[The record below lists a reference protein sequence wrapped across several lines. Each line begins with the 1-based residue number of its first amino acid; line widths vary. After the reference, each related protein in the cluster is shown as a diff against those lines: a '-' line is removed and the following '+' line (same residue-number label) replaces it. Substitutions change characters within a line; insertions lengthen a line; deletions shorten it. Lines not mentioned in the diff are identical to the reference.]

1 MTDTDQMDPVQ
12 TTATT
17 PPALTG
23 RPADPLADPLADP
36 SGGLDYDAFRDI
48 MGSFASGISVVTT
61 LTEEGEPYGLTCSA
75 VCSVSADPPLLL
87 SCVRTPSS
95 TLDAIRTRGLFAVN
109 FLDAHAREV
118 SQLFA
123 GPGQDKFHKVGW
135 RPGAAAGMPI
145 LDRTLAHAECSV
157 HQLIDAGDHVIVLG
171 HLIGGHV
178 DQSRFPLGYWR
189 GSYVQMFRMGPNA
202 RW

>member
-1 MTDTDQMDPVQ
+1 MTDQTRT
-12 TTATT
+12 TTATAD
-17 PPALTG
+17 PASLRPAG
-23 RPADPLADPLADP
+23 PPADPLADPDA
-36 SGGLDYDAFRDI
+36 GLDYEAFRDI

-61 LTEEGEPYGLTCSA
+61 LSEDGEPYGLTCSA

-95 TLDAIRTRGLFAVN
+95 TLDTIRARGRFAVN
-109 FLDAHAREV
+109 FLDAQAREV

-123 GPGQDKFHKVGW
+123 GPGQDKFHRVGW

-145 LDRTLAHAECSV
+145 LDRTLAYTECSV
-157 HQLIDAGDHVIVLG
+157 HRFVDAGDHVIVLG

-178 DQSRFPLGYWR
+178 DETRFPLGYWR
-189 GSYVQMFRMGPNA
+189 GSYVQMFRMGPSA

>member
-1 MTDTDQMDPVQ
+1 MTDRTR
-12 TTATT
+12 TATAG
-17 PPALTG
+17 PAAAQASPLPTAPLAG
-23 RPADPLADPLADP
+23 PAD
-36 SGGLDYDAFRDI
+36 GLGDEAFRDI

-61 LTEEGEPYGLTCSA
+61 LAEDGEPFGLTCSA

-95 TLDAIRTRGLFAVN
+95 TLDTIRTRGQFAVN
-109 FLDAHAREV
+109 FLDAQAREV

-123 GPGQDKFHKVGW
+123 GPGQNKFHRVGW
-135 RPGAAAGMPI
+135 SPGAAAGMPI

-157 HQLIDAGDHVIVLG
+157 HRFVDAGDHVIVLG
-171 HLIGGHV
+171 HLIGGQV
-178 DQSRFPLGYWR
+178 NETRFPLGYWR

>member
-1 MTDTDQMDPVQ
+1 MTDHTQIPA
-12 TTATT
+12 TTAVATAARPASG
-17 PPALTG
+17 PPAGTG
-23 RPADPLADPLADP
+23 A
-36 SGGLDYDAFRDI
+36 GLDHETFRTV

-61 LTEEGEPYGLTCSA
+61 LAEDGEPFGMTCSA

-95 TLDAIRTRGLFAVN
+95 TLAAIRAAGLFAVN
-109 FLDAHAREV
+109 FLDAQARDV

-123 GPGQDKFHKVGW
+123 GPGQGKFRQVAW
-135 RPGAAAGMPI
+135 RPGPAAGMPV
-145 LDRTLAHAECSV
+145 LERTLAHAECAV
-157 HQLIDAGDHVIVLG
+157 HDLIDAGDHVIVLG
-171 HLIGGHV
+171 RLIGGQA

-189 GSYVQMFRMGPNA
+189 GGYVQMFRMGPTA

>member
-1 MTDTDQMDPVQ
+1 MTDQTRT
-12 TTATT
+12 TTAM
-17 PPALTG
+17 
-23 RPADPLADPLADP
+23 PADLPDDGAA
-36 SGGLDYDAFRDI
+36 GLDYEAFRDI

-61 LTEEGEPYGLTCSA
+61 LSGDGEPYGLTCSA

-95 TLDAIRTRGLFAVN
+95 TLDAIRTRGQFAVN

-123 GPGQDKFHKVGW
+123 GPGQDKFHQVGW
-135 RPGAAAGMPI
+135 RPGATAGMPI
-145 LDRTLAHAECSV
+145 LERTLAHAECSV
-157 HQLIDAGDHVIVLG
+157 HRLVDAGDHVIVLG

-189 GSYVQMFRMGPNA
+189 GGYVQMFRMGPTA

>member
-1 MTDTDQMDPVQ
+1 MTTNQAPNP
-12 TTATT
+12 TAGSATMT
-17 PPALTG
+17 ADRAAGQAGLT
-23 RPADPLADPLADP
+23 
-36 SGGLDYDAFRDI
+36 YDSFRDI

-61 LTEEGEPYGLTCSA
+61 LTEDGEPYGLTCSA

-95 TLDAIRTRGLFAVN
+95 TLDAIRARGRFAVN

-123 GPGQDKFHKVGW
+123 SPGQDKFEKVGW
-135 RPGAAAGMPI
+135 QPGAAAGMPV
-145 LDRTLAHAECSV
+145 LDRTVAHAECAV

-171 HLIGGHV
+171 HLIGGMV
-178 DQSRFPLGYWR
+178 DDTRFPLGYWR
-189 GSYVQMFRMGPNA
+189 GNYVQMFRMGPNA